1 MTPLPPLTP
10 DDLRAVRLFRDLP
23 PEAAEALAAAAEAR
37 TLDEGAVVFQEGSD
51 AAFVLVLEGRLEA
64 VERDAQGAESVVRTV
79 GPGEAV
85 DELQVLAGAARPV
98 VVRAAEATHVALVPG
113 DTMDHLEEAFPA
125 VAAAVERL
133 HRRQLLCRLHA
144 LLGPF
149 DAGFL
154 DEVEAMADWV
164 NLSRGATLARSEESA
179 VYVVVSG
186 RVQSVEDD
194 GGRLR
199 VLDEAGRGETI
210 GELAFV
216 EAQGPR
222 RHVRAARDSV
232 LVGFSAEELE
242 RLVGR
247 RPAIFR
253 QLARYLVA
261 RRGRAQ
267 QAGRVGTSVTNVA
280 VVPVRPE
287 APAHALA
294 ERLARALAPFGPTL
308 HLTAEAV
315 DRRTDEPGLAQ
326 AEEGSAQERTLLA
339 WLEAQESVH
348 RFVVYEADAEDTAWT
363 RRCVRQADRVLLVTR
378 AGDDP
383 SLSPLERAL
392 FAAPDVGTHEVLV
405 LVHPDGTRLPEGT
418 RARLAARPRVEEH
431 FHVRWDRDADLERL
445 ARKLAGRAV
454 GLVLGG
460 GGARGFAH
468 IGILRALAEAGVP
481 VDAVGGTSMGAAI
494 AAQRAL
500 EWSPEEIARAS
511 RRVFVEIQPH
521 KRYTFP
527 LVSVVTNAQ
536 AVECGRMLYGEADVE
551 DTWIPFYCVSSN
563 LSTAAPMVHRRGSL
577 AKATLAS
584 ASIPAFA
591 PPIVE
596 GNHLLVDGGLVD
608 NIPVETM
615 RALGCGVVIA
625 SEVSSEADEAFV
637 AERVPTTWEVV
648 RGKLRRK
655 VRIRFPSLVEVAM
668 RATMLHSIHQ
678 AREAMAAADLPLR
691 PPVDAFSMMDFARI
705 DEIAEVGY
713 AYARDVLRE
722 WATPGEPTPT
732 APVTQ
737 QPVSPSAVSS

>member
-1 MTPLPPLTP
+1 
-10 DDLRAVRLFRDLP
+10 
-23 PEAAEALAAAAEAR
+23 
-37 TLDEGAVVFQEGSD
+37 
-51 AAFVLVLEGRLEA
+51 
-64 VERDAQGAESVVRTV
+64 
-79 GPGEAV
+79 
-85 DELQVLAGAARPV
+85 
-98 VVRAAEATHVALVPG
+98 
-113 DTMDHLEEAFPA
+113 
-125 VAAAVERL
+125 
-133 HRRQLLCRLHA
+133 
-144 LLGPF
+144 
-149 DAGFL
+149 
-154 DEVEAMADWV
+154 
-164 NLSRGATLARSEESA
+164 
-179 VYVVVSG
+179 
-186 RVQSVEDD
+186 
-194 GGRLR
+194 
-199 VLDEAGRGETI
+199 
-210 GELAFV
+210 
-216 EAQGPR
+216 
-222 RHVRAARDSV
+222 
-232 LVGFSAEELE
+232 
-242 RLVGR
+242 
-247 RPAIFR
+247 
-253 QLARYLVA
+253 
-261 RRGRAQ
+261 
-267 QAGRVGTSVTNVA
+267 
-280 VVPVRPE
+280 
-287 APAHALA
+287 
-294 ERLARALAPFGPTL
+294 
-308 HLTAEAV
+308 
-315 DRRTDEPGLAQ
+315 
-326 AEEGSAQERTLLA
+326 
-339 WLEAQESVH
+339 
-348 RFVVYEADAEDTAWT
+348 
-363 RRCVRQADRVLLVTR
+363 
-378 AGDDP
+378 
-383 SLSPLERAL
+383 
-392 FAAPDVGTHEVLV
+392 
-405 LVHPDGTRLPEGT
+405 
-418 RARLAARPRVEEH
+418 
-431 FHVRWDRDADLERL
+431 
-445 ARKLAGRAV
+445 
-454 GLVLGG
+454 
-460 GGARGFAH
+460 
-468 IGILRALAEAGVP
+468 
-481 VDAVGGTSMGAAI
+481 
-494 AAQRAL
+494 
-500 EWSPEEIARAS
+500 
-511 RRVFVEIQPH
+511 VFVEIQPH